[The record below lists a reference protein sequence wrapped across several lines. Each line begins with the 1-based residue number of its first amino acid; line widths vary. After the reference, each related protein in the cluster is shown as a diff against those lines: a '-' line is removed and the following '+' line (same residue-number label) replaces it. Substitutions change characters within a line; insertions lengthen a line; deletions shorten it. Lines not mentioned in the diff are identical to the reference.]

1 MIITSSS
8 PLFRISSRS
17 SSSSSS
23 RCSALRY
30 RELIDGVDMLLS
42 DKFSLSHKPRRGA
55 KAAALDRRM
64 NTVFLDNFR
73 MKPPAFDFPLDR
85 LSIARDAG
93 RSADSESPLVAFVRN
108 SNRISSRNRW
118 AKGMFYF
125 IAKTTFLL
133 LLLVGINRRDCKLT
147 CELNLELMGCTA
159 SNYGNPQNHNSIVL
173 IAAIDFFLFPG
184 METKIRKSAVFDN
197 QLVELF

>member
-1 MIITSSS
+1 
-8 PLFRISSRS
+8 
-17 SSSSSS
+17 
-23 RCSALRY
+23 
-30 RELIDGVDMLLS
+30 MLLS

-73 MKPPAFDFPLDR
+73 MNPPAFDFPLDR

-133 LLLVGINRRDCKLT
+133 RLLLVFLNNNLGDYKLR
-147 CELNLELMGCTA
+147 LETWPDALLLIMGTHKFTI
-159 SNYGNPQNHNSIVL
+159 P
-173 IAAIDFFLFPG
+173 LF
-184 METKIRKSAVFDN
+184 
-197 QLVELF
+197 